1 VGVRQYKL
9 EMAGGGGMAAWAVVW
24 LYPPTCGL
32 QKCFSSIP
40 HMCLLPAL
48 HCLFCTADMVY
59 HDLEMDVYNEL
70 IKY

>member
-1 VGVRQYKL
+1 
-9 EMAGGGGMAAWAVVW
+9 MAAWAVVW

-48 HCLFCTADMVY
+48 HCLYCTADMVY